1 MYFCSIWKLSRT
13 AKQQKFFHF
22 FRGALNLSLNL
33 IFSKNLD
40 ILLWDDPVIT
50 SMNVYIKVT
59 LRKTKMLI
67 NIWFNA
73 KVKTLCCSI
82 WKNKPN
88 KFGSK
93 MKGRCLSK
101 VGYLFILHIY
111 TDSKETGKFGI
122 GNSFVLQLNEK
133 LKGSFC
139 CMFFLNL
146 STSRSLLRRF
156 TDNSFYGI
164 RVVYQNQN
172 FYMKSES
179 QIPKLRPERS
189 WKVLK
194 ISITKIVIF
203 LWVNM
208 KLLHHVGKAQK

>member
-73 KVKTLCCSI
+73 
-82 WKNKPN
+82 
-88 KFGSK
+88 
-93 MKGRCLSK
+93 
-101 VGYLFILHIY
+101 GYLFILHIY

-208 KLLHHVGKAQK
+208 KLSHHVGKAQK